1 MRLPNKDLGG
11 QNIAL
16 LFLCLFTTTS
26 LDKIKK
32 KKKLTTG
39 RKSVT

>member
-26 LDKIKK
+26 LDKILKK
-32 KKKLTTG
+32 KTSQQEG
-39 RKSVT
+39 SQ